1 MTLTNGHKPRFVDGY
16 LAYLL
21 ARASFLISNEFHATL
36 ARRRIPV
43 MHWRVLATLNE
54 GPLSIKE
61 LADFAQ
67 CKQSTMSRVI
77 DRMEDLGLLRRTA
90 DTVDRR
96 SIRVAVTPKGKLLAQ
111 KLMKLAKEHEHTVL
125 EPFGQ
130 ADGRT
135 LMNVLRKLIELHVRE
150 R

>member
-1 MTLTNGHKPRFVDGY
+1 MALTNGHKPRFVDGY

-21 ARASFLISNEFHATL
+21 ARASFLISSEFHETL

-43 MHWRVLATLNE
+43 THWRVLASLNE
-54 GPLSIKE
+54 GALSVKE
-61 LADFAQ
+61 LADIAQ
-67 CKQSTMSRVI
+67 CKQPTMSRAI
-77 DRMEDLGLLRRTA
+77 DRMERLGLLRR
-90 DTVDRR
+90 DVDKGDRR
-96 SIRVAVTPKGKLLAQ
+96 SIRVAATPKGKRLAQ
-111 KLMKLAKEHEHTVL
+111 KLMKLAKDHERAVL

-135 LMNVLRKLIELHVRE
+135 LMNVLQKLIELHVHE